1 MPPLLRC
8 AIPRRDASLGL
19 VTALA
24 RDPAVPAPRVV
35 ADSQIGPA
43 LLLQSQSHAIGHAF
57 KPVAR
62 LGLQLA
68 LGRRSTG
75 IPARPHRGEAICD
88 ALSDFRLSGG
98 LAGGCRSTLHD
109 R

>member
-1 MPPLLRC
+1 VLRC

-24 RDPAVPAPRVV
+24 RDPALPAPRVV

-43 LLLQSQSHAIGHAF
+43 LLLQQSHAIGHAF

-62 LGLQLA
+62 LGFQLA
-68 LGRRSTG
+68 LGPRFDGDPGRAT
-75 IPARPHRGEAICD
+75 PR
-88 ALSDFRLSGG
+88 
-98 LAGGCRSTLHD
+98 
-109 R
+109 